1 MVEDAQSNL
10 NYLLPENMKI
20 INSMSNLN
28 IEAYSECISRL
39 QKQIEDLKKD
49 ADRAERELEEK
60 YKKLAEVPRAKE
72 ADLLAQEILKNV
84 NSIDYMNSRNVKIT
98 MMSFIFENLKGV
110 FILFK

>member
-1 MVEDAQSNL
+1 MVEDAQTNL

-49 ADRAERELEEK
+49 AERAERELEEK
-60 YKKLAEVPRAKE
+60 YKRLSEAPRAKE
-72 ADLLAQEILKNV
+72 ADLLALEIMKNI
-84 NSIDYMNSRNVKIT
+84 NSIDYMHSRNVIISEREFKI
-98 MMSFIFENLKGV
+98 IF
-110 FILFK
+110 